1 MRTDILNKTCFKY
14 PQIVKN
20 EIEYLHCKLH
30 LNFDENTSDEYLK
43 QTRFEKEFMT
53 GRVSNDYK
61 SLLYKTSKVEE
72 KKDEVPGKKFKVIVE
87 GG

>member
-1 MRTDILNKTCFKY
+1 
-14 PQIVKN
+14 
-20 EIEYLHCKLH
+20 
-30 LNFDENTSDEYLK
+30 
-43 QTRFEKEFMT
+43 MT